1 MNYKSLF
8 VAFAFG
14 ASISSCAQSKKS
26 DTPQPGQ
33 RERLAINLAD
43 PTMIYTGNTYYLFGT
58 NDHNSGNGFIG
69 YSSTDG
75 DNWKEFT
82 ALTKGDAFGTTGF
95 WAPQIFPY
103 NNKWYMA
110 YTANENIAIA
120 SADNP
125 NGPFKQSTIKQLE
138 APVKQIDPF
147 VFTDDNGK
155 KYLYHVRLTNGNRI
169 FVAEMNDDLSA
180 INESTLKEC
189 ISGAVNTQPWENTQN
204 VDWTVTEGVTVLK
217 HKGKYYMI
225 YSANDFRNIDY
236 AVGYAVADNPLGPWV
251 KYSGNPIISRK
262 DLGINGTGHG
272 DFFTDKDGNL
282 EYVFHTHNSN
292 TTVGP
297 RKTAVIKASFVDGGD
312 GTDKI
317 VIDPKTF
324 HYLLLP

>member
-1 MNYKSLF
+1 M
-8 VAFAFG
+8 V
-14 ASISSCAQSKKS
+14 
-26 DTPQPGQ
+26 
-33 RERLAINLAD
+33 
-43 PTMIYTGNTYYLFGT
+43 YTSNTYYLYGT

-82 ALTKGDAFGTTGF
+82 ALTKGQSFGTQGF
-95 WAPQIFPY
+95 WAPQIFFY
-103 NNKWYMA
+103 NNKYYMA
-110 YTANENIAIA
+110 YTADENIAIA
-120 SADNP
+120 TADKP
-125 NGPFKQSTIKQLE
+125 TGPFTQNVIKQLD

-147 VFTDDNGK
+147 VFIDDNGK

-236 AVGYAVADNPLGPWV
+236 AVGYATANSPLGPWV

-272 DFFTDKDGNL
+272 DFFTDKEGNL
-282 EYVFHTHNSN
+282 QYVFHTHNSN
-292 TTVGP
+292 TIVGP

-312 GTDKI
+312 GMDKI